1 MSLAEI
7 FAPMLIVKVAG
18 RICEPLGPWPPL
30 EVVPSIPCA
39 SEEERIE
46 RKRAA
51 QQRYYDSHREKRL
64 QASKDWKLRQRAA

>member
-1 MSLAEI
+1 MTLVEI
-7 FAPMLIVKVAG
+7 FAPRPVEKVAG
-18 RICEPLGPWPPL
+18 RLMQPLGPWPPL